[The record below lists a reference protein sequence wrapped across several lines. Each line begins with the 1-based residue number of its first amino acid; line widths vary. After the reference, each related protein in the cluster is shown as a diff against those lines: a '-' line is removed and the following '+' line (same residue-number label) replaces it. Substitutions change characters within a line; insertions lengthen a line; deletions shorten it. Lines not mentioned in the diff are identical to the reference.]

1 MEQIAPTVV
10 FDGSW
15 SAMINGGFMNRSD
28 GRAKAGFR
36 GESGGFTLIELL
48 VVIAIIA
55 ILAALLLPAL
65 AKAKQHAQATQ
76 CMSNMKQLQLAWQ
89 MYGGD
94 NKDKVAMAD
103 VNWNTPTTG
112 PQSAGYWCG
121 GTMSDY
127 ANCILTATL
136 TNGLLYPYAGTILI
150 YKCPADMSTQ
160 KDTLDNPTSMALPR
174 IRSISLSQ
182 TFSAN
187 GEWLPSPPYLT
198 YTKMSTVA
206 KPAETWVFI

>member
-65 AKAKQHAQATQ
+65 AKAKQRAQATQ
-76 CMSNMKQLQLAWQ
+76 CMSNMKQLQLAWN
-89 MYGGD
+89 MYCGD
-94 NKDKVAMAD
+94 NKDKTPLVD
-103 VNWNTPTTG
+103 VNWNTATLAG
-112 PQSAGYWCG
+112 SADMHGFWCS

-127 ANCILTATL
+127 ANCISTPTL
-136 TNGLLYPYAGTILI
+136 TNGLLYPYVSTIMI
-150 YKCPADMSTQ
+150 YKCPADTSTQ
-160 KDTLDNPTSMALPR
+160 KDALNTQ
-174 IRSISLSQ
+174 L
-182 TFSAN
+182 
-187 GEWLPSPPYLT
+187 
-198 YTKMSTVA
+198 
-206 KPAETWVFI
+206 